1 MVVFQAL
8 TWESRDTDDEHMISI
23 FGKTEDGKSVCLTT
37 AFTPYFFVKLP
48 ENINTP
54 KIRRIYEIIDQQCKD
69 SLVAYTV
76 VKSKDVWG
84 FQNNQEFPFMKIS
97 FKHLQARRLVDSF
110 LRKPL
115 DRTPELFDIFG
126 VRNVKVYESNLDPV
140 LRLMHRTG
148 IQSTGWLDTG
158 DKCIRSHLANVDMDL
173 FSNDWTTLK
182 PVARDDIA
190 PFVVASVDIECYS
203 KSRKFPDANNT
214 DDVCFQIAISL
225 CKFGSDEPYDKTCLC
240 YKKTDSNLEG
250 CNILSYPTEKEML
263 EAFQKYL
270 HQKDVDII
278 TGWNIFGFDM
288 EYIYKR
294 AQINRCHY
302 DFFNLGKLKDTE
314 SELTIKKL
322 SSSALGDNLLKLLP
336 MSGRFIFD
344 LFHEIKKGYKLDSY
358 KLDNVSKLYLGDQK
372 IDMTPKEMF
381 FRYEEEDPVKLRE
394 VAEYCIK
401 DTLLPH
407 RLMKKL
413 CTLLNLVEMAKATWV
428 PVPFLVERGQQIKV
442 FSQLTK
448 KARELGFMVPTIRYG
463 AIPEEPYEGATVL
476 EAQKGAYYTPITAL
490 DFESLYPSIMMAH
503 NLCYSSYVMDEKR
516 YGNVPGITYE
526 TFKIADRT
534 YKFAQDVPSLLP
546 AILLE
551 LKQFR
556 KQAKKDMAAATG
568 FMKEVYNGKQLAYK
582 ISMNSVYGF
591 TGAGKGILPCV
602 PIASTTTSKGRA
614 MIEETKN
621 YVEKHFPGSKVRYG
635 DSVTPDTPLLIR
647 QNGEVKTTRIDSLV
661 DVYELRDDGKEIA
674 EIDAEVWTESG
685 FTPIQQIVRHKTTK
699 NIHRVLTHTGVVDVT
714 EDHSL
719 LLKNKEMIKPSEVCL
734 GTELLHGNSVEAFGE
749 SDTSVT
755 PEEAKVMGFF
765 FGDGSCGHYDGK
777 YTWALNNSNM
787 KYLEEMK
794 SLCPFETRVY
804 DTIESSG
811 VYKLNAV
818 GDVKSIST
826 KYRSLFY
833 NQHKE
838 KVVPPCILGAPLSV
852 VKSFWEGY
860 YMADGDKDVHGY
872 TRMDIKGKEGSMG
885 MYIIGRRLGYNVSV
899 NTRSDKPDVF
909 RQTWTTS
916 SQRKNPIAIKKLELV
931 GETNGYV
938 YDLTTGSHHFHV
950 GPGELVVHNTDS
962 VMVEFDV
969 GDRKGEEAIA
979 YSWEV
984 GERAAEECS
993 ALFKKPNN
1001 LELEKVYWPYFLYS
1015 KKRYAAKLW
1024 TKGKDDKMHMDY
1036 IDVKGLQLVRR
1047 DNTPHVREVCKEL
1060 LDVVL
1065 TSSDPGPPK
1074 ELAKER
1080 AIELLSG
1087 DVPNEKLVLSQ
1098 SLADTYKVAGKNVS
1112 VTSSESV
1119 NINQS
1124 HVQVVTK
1131 MRQRKPGS
1139 EPQSGDRVPY
1149 LLTKTENAKAKA
1161 YEKAEDP
1168 KYVEEHGVPVDYHYY
1183 FLNKFLNPVCDLLDP
1198 LYENVKEEIF
1208 GEIINQHKP
1217 PKPKREPALSTMKK
1231 DDLIAECKRR
1241 GLEETGTLVV
1251 LRARLKEARQGSV
1264 EDIFKNY
1271 ELKQSKDE
1279 SSREDYADS

>member
-1 MVVFQAL
+1 MVAFQAL

-23 FGKTEDGKSVCLTT
+23 FGKTEEGKSVCLTT
-37 AFTPYFFVKLP
+37 AFTPYFFIKLP
-48 ENINTP
+48 PNIDTA
-54 KIRRIYEIIDQQCKD
+54 KIQRIYNILDEQCKD
-69 SLVAYTV
+69 SLVGYSVT
-76 VKSKDVWG
+76 KSKDVWG
-84 FQNNQEFPFMKIS
+84 FQNNEEFPFMKIN
-97 FKHLQARRLVDSF
+97 FKNLQARRLTDSF
-110 LRKPL
+110 LRRPL
-115 DRTPELFDIFG
+115 DRTPELFNIFG

-148 IQSTGWLDTG
+148 IQSTGWLETG

-173 FSNDWTTLK
+173 FCNDWTTLK
-182 PVARDDIA
+182 PVARDDVA
-190 PFVVASVDIECYS
+190 PFVVASVDIECNS
-203 KSRKFPDANNT
+203 STGKFPDANIPR
-214 DDVCFQIAISL
+214 DACFQIAISL

-240 YKKTDSNLEG
+240 YKQTDPNLEG
-250 CNILSYPTEKEML
+250 SNILSFSTEKEML
-263 EAFQKYL
+263 EAFHKYL
-270 HQKDVDII
+270 HKKDVDVI

-294 AQINRCHY
+294 AQINGCHY
-302 DFFNLGKLKDTE
+302 SFFNLGKLKDTE
-314 SELTIKKL
+314 SELVIKKL

-344 LFHEIKKGYKLDSY
+344 MFHEIKKGYKLDSY

-372 IDMTPKEMF
+372 IDMAPKEMF
-381 FRYEEEDPVKLRE
+381 ARYREEDPVKLRE

-407 RLMKKL
+407 KLMKKL

-428 PVPFLVERGQQIKV
+428 PANFLVERGQQIKV

-476 EAQKGAYYTPITAL
+476 DAQKGAYYTPITAL
-490 DFESLYPSIMMAH
+490 DFEALYPSIMMAH
-503 NLCYSSYVMDEKR
+503 NLCYSSYVMDEKK

-526 TFKIADRT
+526 TFHVADRT

-556 KQAKKDMAAATG
+556 KQAKRDMANATG

-602 PIASTTTSKGRA
+602 PIASTTTCKGRS

-621 YVEKHFPGSKVRYG
+621 YVEANFPGAKVRYG
-635 DSVTPDTPLLIR
+635 D
-647 QNGEVKTTRIDSLV
+647 
-661 DVYELRDDGKEIA
+661 
-674 EIDAEVWTESG
+674 
-685 FTPIQQIVRHKTTK
+685 
-699 NIHRVLTHTGVVDVT
+699 
-714 EDHSL
+714 
-719 LLKNKEMIKPSEVCL
+719 
-734 GTELLHGNSVEAFGE
+734 
-749 SDTSVT
+749 
-755 PEEAKVMGFF
+755 
-765 FGDGSCGHYDGK
+765 
-777 YTWALNNSNM
+777 
-787 KYLEEMK
+787 
-794 SLCPFETRVY
+794 
-804 DTIESSG
+804 
-811 VYKLNAV
+811 
-818 GDVKSIST
+818 
-826 KYRSLFY
+826 
-833 NQHKE
+833 
-838 KVVPPCILGAPLSV
+838 
-852 VKSFWEGY
+852 
-860 YMADGDKDVHGY
+860 
-872 TRMDIKGKEGSMG
+872 
-885 MYIIGRRLGYNVSV
+885 
-899 NTRSDKPDVF
+899 
-909 RQTWTTS
+909 
-916 SQRKNPIAIKKLELV
+916 
-931 GETNGYV
+931 
-938 YDLTTGSHHFHV
+938 
-950 GPGELVVHNTDS
+950 TDS

-969 GDRKGEEAIA
+969 GDRKGEDAVA

-1036 IDVKGLQLVRR
+1036 IDIKGLQVVRR

-1074 ELAKER
+1074 DLAKER

-1087 DVPNEKLVLSQ
+1087 DVPNDKLILSQ
-1098 SLADTYKVAGKNVS
+1098 GLSDTYKVGGKNVS
-1112 VTSSESV
+1112 VTSPESI

-1131 MRQRKPGS
+1131 MRERKPGS

-1149 LLTKTENAKAKA
+1149 LLTKTEDPKAKA

-1168 KYVEEHGVPVDYHYY
+1168 KYVEEHGIPVDYHYY
-1183 FLNKFLNPVCDLLDP
+1183 FLNKFLNPICDLLDP
-1198 LYENVKEEIF
+1198 LYENVKDEIF

-1217 PKPKREPALSTMKK
+1217 VKPPKLPSLSGMKK
-1231 DDLIAECKRR
+1231 DELIAECKRL
-1241 GLEETGTLVV
+1241 GLEEVGTLPI
-1251 LRARLKEARQGSV
+1251 LRGRLKDARMKKEESV
-1264 EDIFKNY
+1264 EDLFKNY
-1271 ELKQSKDE
+1271 ELTQSKNE
-1279 SSREDYADS
+1279 PQ

>member
-8 TWESRDTDDEHMISI
+8 TWEARDGEDEHLISI
-23 FGKTEDGKSVCLTT
+23 FGKTEDGKSVCVTT
-37 AFTPYFFVKLP
+37 AFTPYFFIKLP
-48 ENINTP
+48 TGIDSQ
-54 KIRRIYEIIDQQCKD
+54 KVQRIYNILGDKCKD
-69 SLVAYTV
+69 SLVAYSLM
-76 VKSKDVWG
+76 KSKDVWG
-84 FQNNQEFPFMKIS
+84 FQNNEEFAFMKIN
-97 FKHLQARRLVDSF
+97 FKDLQARRLVDSF

-115 DRTPELFDIFG
+115 DRTPELFELFG

-148 IQSTGWLDTG
+148 IQSTGWLDSG
-158 DKCIRSHLANVDMDL
+158 EKCVRSHLANVDIDL
-173 FSNDWTTLK
+173 FCNDWTTLK

-190 PFVVASVDIECYS
+190 PFVVASVDIECNS
-203 KSRKFPDANNT
+203 STGKFPDANIP
-214 DDVCFQIAISL
+214 DDACFQIAISL

-240 YKKTDSNLEG
+240 YKQTDPNLEG
-250 CNILSYPTEKEML
+250 CDIRSYATEREML

-270 HQKDVDII
+270 HAKDVDII

-294 AQINRCHY
+294 AQINKCHY
-302 DFFNLGKLKDTE
+302 DFYNLGKLKDTD
-314 SELTIKKL
+314 SELVIKKL

-344 LFHEIKKGYKLDSY
+344 LFHEVKKGYKLDSY
-358 KLDNVSKLYLGDQK
+358 KLDSVSKLYLGDQK
-372 IDMTPKEMF
+372 IDMAPKEMF
-381 FRYEEEDPVKLRE
+381 ARYKEEDPVKLRE

-503 NLCYSSYVMDEKR
+503 NLCYSSYVMDEKK
-516 YGNVPGITYE
+516 YGNVPGINYE
-526 TFKIADRT
+526 TFKIGDRT

-556 KQAKKDMAAATG
+556 KQAKRDMAAATG

-602 PIASTTTSKGRA
+602 PIASTTTSKGRS

-635 DSVTPDTPLLIR
+635 D
-647 QNGEVKTTRIDSLV
+647 
-661 DVYELRDDGKEIA
+661 
-674 EIDAEVWTESG
+674 
-685 FTPIQQIVRHKTTK
+685 
-699 NIHRVLTHTGVVDVT
+699 
-714 EDHSL
+714 
-719 LLKNKEMIKPSEVCL
+719 
-734 GTELLHGNSVEAFGE
+734 
-749 SDTSVT
+749 
-755 PEEAKVMGFF
+755 
-765 FGDGSCGHYDGK
+765 
-777 YTWALNNSNM
+777 
-787 KYLEEMK
+787 
-794 SLCPFETRVY
+794 
-804 DTIESSG
+804 
-811 VYKLNAV
+811 
-818 GDVKSIST
+818 
-826 KYRSLFY
+826 
-833 NQHKE
+833 
-838 KVVPPCILGAPLSV
+838 
-852 VKSFWEGY
+852 
-860 YMADGDKDVHGY
+860 
-872 TRMDIKGKEGSMG
+872 
-885 MYIIGRRLGYNVSV
+885 
-899 NTRSDKPDVF
+899 
-909 RQTWTTS
+909 
-916 SQRKNPIAIKKLELV
+916 
-931 GETNGYV
+931 
-938 YDLTTGSHHFHV
+938 
-950 GPGELVVHNTDS
+950 TDS

-1087 DVPNEKLVLSQ
+1087 DVPNHKLVLSQ
-1098 SLADTYKVAGKNVS
+1098 SLADSYKVGGKAVS
-1112 VTSSESV
+1112 ITSPESV

-1149 LLTKTENAKAKA
+1149 LLTKTEDPKAKA
-1161 YEKAEDP
+1161 FEKAEDP
-1168 KYVEEHGVPVDYHYY
+1168 KYVEENGVPVDYHYY

-1198 LYENVKEEIF
+1198 LYDNVKDEIF
-1208 GEIINQHKP
+1208 GEIIDQHKP
-1217 PKPKREPALSTMKK
+1217 KKPPKLPSLSGMKK
-1231 DDLIAECKRR
+1231 DELVNECKRL
-1241 GLEETGTLVV
+1241 GLEETGTLPI
-1251 LRARLKEARQGSV
+1251 LRARLKEARMKKEESV
-1264 EDIFKNY
+1264 EDLFKNY
-1271 ELKQSKDE
+1271 ELTQSKDE
-1279 SSREDYADS
+1279 HV